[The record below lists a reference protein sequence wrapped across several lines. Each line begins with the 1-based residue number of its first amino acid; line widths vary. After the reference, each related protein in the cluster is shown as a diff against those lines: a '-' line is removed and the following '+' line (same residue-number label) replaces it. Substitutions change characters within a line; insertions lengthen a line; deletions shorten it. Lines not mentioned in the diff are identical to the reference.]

1 MTFDDQLNL
10 MIEKNNLVYDDSQL
24 KVAKYLQKIAEDII
38 QIHDQSG
45 NKLRVREKE
54 KEPIFSLFGKKIAK
68 IRRKTISKPLVTK
81 QKIIK
86 GIYMW
91 GDVGRGKTWLMD
103 MFYSFLLASDFQE
116 SIQRVHFHEF
126 MLDIHKQLQDLPN
139 SPDPLKIIAKNM
151 AKQYR
156 LICLD
161 EFHVLD
167 IADAVILHG
176 LLKGLFENNVV
187 MVTTSNRHPDELYK
201 DGTHRERFL
210 PAIALIKQYCDV
222 FHLNSDTDYRRK
234 GLKYKDVFLMPHEAE
249 TDKQLMAL
257 FQLYSGTTD
266 FSIEA
271 IKILGRNIPVSCHN
285 EKCVWFTFATLCR
298 GPRSSADYLEIAKKY
313 SVVILSEIPVLH
325 EGEEGPAR
333 RFLNLI
339 DAFYDIHVHLILS
352 SSVMIENIYQGDL
365 LQFEFERAL
374 SRLHEMRSNDW
385 WKDLAIL
392 DNKR

>member
-1 MTFDDQLNL
+1 MTFDDQINL
-10 MIEKNNLVYDDSQL
+10 MIEKNNLVYDSSQL
-24 KVAKYLQKIAEDII
+24 KAAKYLQKITENIF
-38 QIHDQSG
+38 QSP
-45 NKLRVREKE
+45 NKSESKQQVGEREKE
-54 KEPIFSLFGKKIAK
+54 PFFSLFSKKIAK
-68 IRRKTISKPLVTK
+68 INRKKVSKPLVTS
-81 QKIIK
+81 QKINK
-86 GIYMW
+86 GIYLW

-103 MFYSFLLASDFQE
+103 MFYSFLLESDFQE
-116 SIQRVHFHEF
+116 NIQRVHFHEF
-126 MLDIHKQLQDLPN
+126 MLGIHKQLQVLPN

-156 LICLD
+156 IICLD

-176 LLKGLFENNVV
+176 LLEGLFENNVV
-187 MVTTSNRHPDELYK
+187 MVTTSNRHPDDLYK
-201 DGTHRERFL
+201 NGTHRERFL

-234 GLKYKDVFLMPHEAE
+234 NFKYKDVFLMPHEAD
-249 TDKQLMAL
+249 TDKQLMEL
-257 FQLYSGTTD
+257 FQLYSESTD

-271 IKILGRNIPVSCHN
+271 IKILGRDIPIFCHN
-285 EKCVWFTFATLCR
+285 EKSVWFTFDTLCR

-313 SVVILSEIPVLH
+313 RVVILSEIPVLH

-374 SRLHEMRSNDW
+374 SRLYEMRSKDW
-385 WKDLAIL
+385 WKDFAIL
-392 DNKR
+392 DNER